1 MKTKVK
7 FVSYMFFA
15 IAVVC
20 IVVFFILRT
29 QQEEELLPQTF
40 AEMPEKPKLITEF
53 HHGRTNNPDE
63 IPPDAPEGFSMTD
76 AIHIFSVAFSPVD
89 ASLIASVN
97 TGGIIKLWNI
107 NDTTEPVKVFNHPG
121 VYPVIGFSDSGNL
134 LASAGS
140 SELVLWDV
148 ESGTKLNTIKPSS
161 DQFAFAPNGQLA
173 TVRDEVKLWDIRD
186 LKQIT
191 EIATLPFDEMK
202 KIRSW
207 ACAVSISADGKLIAA
222 GYANGSVNV
231 WNLQTRQHVKT
242 LRTAFIEMRY
252 LKFSP
257 DSRFL
262 VCGGPVPY
270 RTIYLREGDHGSLGV
285 ISHGAQGY
293 TMWKTESWERH
304 KEVQRGHVEDIEFS
318 PDGKICASMNQEVR
332 SGRAVELWS
341 VDTGAPITSLPTASI
356 TQDIAFSPDGNL
368 ILKGDFDGGIKVWQ
382 HNAQQLEAATP
393 STDVVRIVYT
403 LTKDKEPAP
412 NITHKLDK
420 TIRDVQD
427 FYADEMERHGF
438 GRKTFTFE
446 TNEKGKAKIYLV
458 RHNQTDIDLSNDI
471 WLSFVEDTSMPFE
484 PIPKIYYMRLIH
496 LFEYT
501 NKEGNSTRGNVNA
514 REIVG
519 ISPGRLVSASV
530 RDLNRKSIA
539 YLLRGTFGLPYMEKK
554 KKPNI
559 LKRFFTSVNNKMPW
573 GRKWSKLS
581 RCEAEFLDKSRFFN
595 PNQPFFDKYPKMDM
609 RLAVPKASG
618 IRHFIFEVADED
630 GIHQVQLFELRNVEN
645 LLKKSAKFYACQTLN
660 GKNKETVVFEISDP
674 DIMNVSLQI
683 VDRHGN
689 IAFREFEIT
698 EKTAEPDK
706 EE

>member
-1 MKTKVK
+1 MKNKRILLILISL
-7 FVSYMFFA
+7 F
-15 IAVVC
+15 IVVG
-20 IVVFFILRT
+20 IVVFFISRP
-29 QQEEELLPQTF
+29 QDEILLPQTF
-40 AEMPEKPKLITEF
+40 SEMPEKPKLITEF

-63 IPPDAPEGFSMTD
+63 IPPDAPEEFSMID
-76 AIHIFSVAFSPVD
+76 ATHIFSVAFSPVD

-107 NDTTEPVKVFNHPG
+107 KNTKEPIKVFNHPG
-121 VYPVIGFSDSGNL
+121 VYPMIGFSDSGIL
-134 LASAGS
+134 LASASHGK
-140 SELVLWDV
+140 LVLWDV
-148 ESGTKLNTIKPSS
+148 ESGTELNTIEPSS

-173 TVRDEVKLWDIRD
+173 TVRNEVRLWDIRD
-186 LKQIT
+186 PKQIT
-191 EIATLPFDEMK
+191 EIATLPFDESK

-207 ACAVSISADGKLIAA
+207 ACTVSISTDGKLIAA

-231 WNLQTRQHVKT
+231 WNLQTKQHVKT
-242 LRTAFIEMRY
+242 LGTAFFEMRY

-262 VCGGPVPY
+262 VCGGPVPF
-270 RTIYLREGDHGSLGV
+270 RTTYLGEGDHGSLGLERH
-285 ISHGAQGY
+285 SAQGY

-304 KEVQRGHVEDIEFS
+304 EEVQRGHVEDIEFA
-318 PDGKICASMNQEVR
+318 PDGKICASMNEEVY
-332 SGRAVELWS
+332 SDRAVELWS
-341 VDTGAPITSLPTASI
+341 VDSGAPITSLPTTSI

-393 STDVVRIVYT
+393 SADVVRIVYT
-403 LTKDKEPAP
+403 LTKDEEPAP

-446 TNEKGKAKIYLV
+446 TDEKGKAKIYLV
-458 RHNQTDIDLSNDI
+458 RYNQPNIDLSNDI
-471 WLSFVEDTSMPFE
+471 WLSFVEDKSMPFK
-484 PIPKIYYMRLIH
+484 PIPNIYYARPIH
-496 LFEYT
+496 SFEYT
-501 NKEGNSTRGNVNA
+501 NKEGISTRGNVNA
-514 REIVG
+514 REIEG
-519 ISPGRLVSASV
+519 IAPGRLVSTSV

-539 YLLRGTFGLPYMEKK
+539 YLLRGTFGLPYMDEK
-554 KKPNI
+554 KKPNM
-559 LKRFFTSVNNKMPW
+559 LKRFFSSVNNKMPW

-581 RCEAEFLDKSRFFN
+581 RCEAELLDTSRFFN

-630 GIHQVQLFELRNVEN
+630 GIHQVQLFELRNVKN
-645 LLKKSAKFYACQTLN
+645 PLKKVAKFYACQSLN
-660 GKNKETVVFEISDP
+660 GKDKEIVVFEVSDP
-674 DIMNVSLQI
+674 EIMNVILQM
-683 VDRHGN
+683 VDMLGN

>member
-1 MKTKVK
+1 MKNKRIL
-7 FVSYMFFA
+7 FFL
-15 IAVVC
+15 ISLFIVVG

-63 IPPDAPEGFSMTD
+63 IPSDAPEGFSMTD

-107 NDTTEPVKVFNHPG
+107 NDTKKPIKIFTHPG
-121 VYPVIGFSDSGNL
+121 VYPSIGFSSSGNL
-134 LASAGS
+134 LASAGTGK
-140 SELVLWDV
+140 LVLWDV
-148 ESGTKLNTIKPSS
+148 ESGTKLNTIEPLSR
-161 DQFAFAPNGQLA
+161 QFAFAPNGQLA
-173 TVRDEVKLWDIRD
+173 TVRNEVRLWNIRD
-186 LKQIT
+186 PKQIT
-191 EIATLPFDEMK
+191 EIATLPFDETK

-207 ACAVSISADGKLIAA
+207 ACAVSISTDGKLIAA
-222 GYANGSVNV
+222 GYANGAVNV
-231 WNLQTRQHVKT
+231 WNLQTKQHVKT
-242 LRTAFIEMRY
+242 LGTAFIEMKY

-257 DSRFL
+257 DNRFL

-270 RTIYLREGDHGSLGV
+270 RTIYLGEGDHGSLGV

-293 TMWKTESWERH
+293 TLWKTESWEQH
-304 KEVQRGHVEDIEFS
+304 EEIQRGHVEDIEFS
-318 PDGKICASMNQEVR
+318 PDGKICASMNTEVR

-341 VDTGAPITSLPTASI
+341 VESGAPITALPTTSI

-368 ILKGDFDGGIKVWQ
+368 IVKGDFDGGVRVWQ
-382 HNAQQLEAATP
+382 HNAQQLKAVTP
-393 STDVVRIVYT
+393 SADVVRIVYT
-403 LTKDKEPAP
+403 LTKDEEPAP

-446 TNEKGKAKIYLV
+446 TDENGKAKIHLA
-458 RHNQTDIDLSNDI
+458 RHNQPDIDLSNDI

-484 PIPKIYYMRLIH
+484 PIPKIYYVRLIH
-496 LFEYT
+496 SFEYT

-514 REIVG
+514 REIEG
-519 ISPGRLVSASV
+519 ISPGRLVSTSV

-539 YLLRGTFGLPYMEKK
+539 YLLRGTFGLPYMDEKE
-554 KKPNI
+554 KPNI
-559 LKRFFTSVNNKMPW
+559 LKRFFSSVNNKMPW
-573 GRKWSKLS
+573 GRKWAKLS
-581 RCEAEFLDKSRFFN
+581 RCEAELLDKSRFFN
-595 PNQPFFDKYPKMDM
+595 PGQPFFDKYPKMDM

-630 GIHQVQLFELRNVEN
+630 GIHQVQLFELRNVKN
-645 LLKKSAKFYACQTLN
+645 ILKKVAKFYACQSFN
-660 GKNKETVVFEISDP
+660 GKNKEIVVFEVSDP
-674 DIMNVSLQI
+674 NIMNVTLQM
-683 VDRHGN
+683 VDMHGN

>member
-1 MKTKVK
+1 MKNKRILLILISL
-7 FVSYMFFA
+7 FV
-15 IAVVC
+15 VVG
-20 IVVFFILRT
+20 IVVFFISRP
-29 QQEEELLPQTF
+29 QEKVLLPQTF

-53 HHGRTNNPDE
+53 HHGTTNNPDE
-63 IPPDAPEGFSMTD
+63 IPPDAPKGFSVSD
-76 AIHIFSVAFSPVD
+76 GRHIYSVAFSPVD

-97 TGGIIKLWNI
+97 SGGIIKLWNI
-107 NDTTEPVKVFNHPG
+107 NDTEKPINVFNHPG
-121 VYPVIGFSDSGNL
+121 VYPLIGFSPSGNL

-148 ESGTKLNTIKPSS
+148 ESGTKLNTIEPSS

-173 TVRDEVKLWDIRD
+173 TVHNEVKLWDIRD
-186 LKQIT
+186 PKQIT

-202 KIRSW
+202 KMRSW

-231 WNLQTRQHVKT
+231 WNLQTKQHVKT
-242 LRTAFIEMRY
+242 LGTAFIEMRY

-262 VCGGPVPY
+262 VCGGPVPK
-270 RTIYLREGDHGSLGV
+270 RTIYLGEGDHGSLGV

-293 TMWKTESWERH
+293 TMWKTEDWERH
-304 KEVQRGHVEDIEFS
+304 EEIQRGHVEDIEFS
-318 PDGKICASMNQEVR
+318 PDGKICASMNRKSYLE
-332 SGRAVELWS
+332 RAVELWS
-341 VDTGAPITSLPTASI
+341 SENGAPITSLPEKSI
-356 TQDIAFSPDGNL
+356 TRDIAFSPDGNL
-368 ILKGDFDGGIKVWQ
+368 IVMGDFDGGVKVWQ

-393 STDVVRIVYT
+393 STDVVRIIYT
-403 LTKDKEPAP
+403 LTKDEEPAP

-446 TNEKGKAKIYLV
+446 TDEKGKAKIYLV
-458 RHNQTDIDLSNDI
+458 RYNQPNIDLSNDI
-471 WLSFVEDTSMPFE
+471 WLSFVEDKSMPFK
-484 PIPKIYYMRLIH
+484 PIPNIYYARPIH
-496 LFEYT
+496 SFEYT
-501 NKEGNSTRGNVNA
+501 NKEGISTRGNVNA
-514 REIVG
+514 REIKG
-519 ISPGRLVSASV
+519 ISPGRFVSTSV

-539 YLLRGTFGLPYMEKK
+539 YLLRGTFGLPYLANK
-554 KKPNI
+554 KKPNM
-559 LKRFFTSVNNKMPW
+559 LKRFFSSVNNKMPW

-581 RCEAEFLDKSRFFN
+581 RCEAELLDKSRFFN
-595 PNQPFFDKYPKMDM
+595 PNQLFFDKYPKMDM

-630 GIHQVQLFELRNVEN
+630 GIHQVQLFELRYVKEQFMAVEE
-645 LLKKSAKFYACQTLN
+645 LYACQSLN
-660 GKNKETVVFEISDP
+660 GKDKKIVVFEVSDP
-674 DIMNVSLQI
+674 KIMAVKLQT
-683 VDRHGN
+683 VDMLGN
-689 IAFREFEIT
+689 IAFREFRII

-706 EE
+706 E